1 MLHYPPSDHGS
12 PFSNILILFSQSNNL
27 HDKTAAF
34 AKTLA
39 SLRFIFASGR
49 MAFAWLKLLY
59 PFVRALWLI
68 NLTGS
73 SLLFGLP
80 NSKVCFRWNLPP
92 LVDSRDIINILLI
105 PFSRSLLK
113 FTEPRFL
120 SLGFMAH
127 APCTWAMNL
136 SGKTRSVTSSTDLE
150 LC

>member
-12 PFSNILILFSQSNNL
+12 PFSKILLLFSQSNNL

-39 SLRFIFASGR
+39 SFRFIFASSR
-49 MAFAWLKLLY
+49 MAFAW
-59 PFVRALWLI
+59 FVGGQRLI
-68 NLTGS
+68 NLAGS
-73 SLLFGLP
+73 SSLFGLP

-92 LVDSRDIINILLI
+92 LVDSRDITNILLI
-105 PFSRSLLK
+105 PFSRSLQK

-120 SLGFMAH
+120 SLGFMAR

>member
-1 MLHYPPSDHGS
+1 MLHYPPSGHGS
-12 PFSNILILFSQSNNL
+12 LFSKILLLFSQSNNL

-39 SLRFIFASGR
+39 SFRFIFASSV
-49 MAFAWLKLLY
+49 AK
-59 PFVRALWLI
+59 I
-68 NLTGS
+68 II
-73 SLLFGLP
+73 SLCACAMIDQFNGQCVW
-80 NSKVCFRWNLPP
+80 KVCFRWNLPP

-120 SLGFMAH
+120 SLGFMTR